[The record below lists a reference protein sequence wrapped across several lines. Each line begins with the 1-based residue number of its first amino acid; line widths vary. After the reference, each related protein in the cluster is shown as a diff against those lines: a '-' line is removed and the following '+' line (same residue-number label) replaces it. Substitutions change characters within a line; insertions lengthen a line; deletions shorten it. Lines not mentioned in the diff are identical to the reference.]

1 MIQEAI
7 EFWEPKG
14 WPRSC
19 EVRGP
24 IAEGSGGYQDFRS
37 LRGGQEARRSRD
49 LVQEFRESSGFQESK
64 EAARRP
70 LGQGT

>member
-1 MIQEAI
+1 MQEAI

-19 EVRGP
+19 EIRGP

-37 LRGGQEARRSRD
+37 LRGGQEARGSRD
-49 LVQEFRESSGFQESK
+49 LVQEFREPSGFQESK
-64 EAARRP
+64 GAVRRP